1 MSYAIVLKDGRVI
14 DRGGWTQVQAEEYLA
29 ALCEQAQSEDG
40 MGDDLEEV
48 FGPVL
53 DDYEAILAGAR
64 IAPVPPPADAH
75 HQAIAQDQVRKTL
88 GVQFIGETK
97 RIVVGHVNDA
107 QDSLVGDTEDATNDA
122 VRAVAEHII
131 HAYDGTVEVEF
142 DDGMIY
148 QIEVVK
154 IGQRHPDGSRYGL
167 HPHGLIVG
175 YGAETD
181 QR

>member
-1 MSYAIVLKDGRVI
+1 MSYAIKLRDGRVI
-14 DRGGWTQVQAEEYLA
+14 SRDRWTQDQAEEYLA

-53 DDYEAILAGAR
+53 DDYDAILAGAR
-64 IAPVPPPADAH
+64 VLPVSAPPAVAH
-75 HQAIAQDQVRKTL
+75 DQPRKTL

-97 RIVVGHVNDA
+97 RIVVGRVSEAH
-107 QDSLVGDTEDATNDA
+107 DSLVGETEDATDDA

-131 HAYDGTVEVEF
+131 HVYDGALEIEF

-148 QIEVVK
+148 QVEVVK
-154 IGQRHPDGSRYGL
+154 IGRQHPDGSRYGL
-167 HPHGLIVG
+167 HPHGMVVG
-175 YGAETD
+175 YGSEID